1 MRHYVGRYLY
11 YTRVGRVEAWVR
23 LPAAE
28 RLRIGQLFERQ
39 SNRDWIYL
47 ARSNRPALR
56 QFFEVVVKLFMKKKR
71 RRKKKGKK
79 EGRKEGWSRTKSFSQ
94 GNREENGS

>member
-79 EGRKEGWSRTKSFSQ
+79 EGRKDDGTHAR
-94 GNREENGS
+94 

>member
-11 YTRVGRVEAWVR
+11 YTRVGRVKAWVR

-47 ARSNRPALR
+47 ARSNRPALPIFR
-56 QFFEVVVKLFMKKKR
+56 SR
-71 RRKKKGKK
+71 REIIYEEEEEKKKKGKK
-79 EGRKEGWSRTKSFSQ
+79 ESWSRTKSFSQ